1 MQIHQH
7 LLRAFCVVSVV
18 SVVALT
24 GGCASIVNGG
34 SRTVTLTTQPAG
46 AKATIT
52 KSDTDNTVHSGLTPL
67 TVSLEPKRGYFKG
80 QSYSVRFELAG
91 YKTEEVT
98 LRAELSGWYWGN
110 ILFGGLLGMLVVDP
124 VTGSMW
130 NLSPAQLDRTLTSQQ
145 AALLQTG
152 DGFVVALVSEMS
164 EAERARLIKIR

>member
-1 MQIHQH
+1 MQIQPH
-7 LLRAFCVVSVV
+7 LLRALGVVSLL
-18 SVVALT
+18 SVAALT
-24 GGCASIVNGG
+24 GGCASIVHGG
-34 SRTVTLTTQPAG
+34 SRTVTITTQPAG

-52 KSDTDNTVHSGLTPL
+52 KSDTADAVHSGLTPL

-91 YKTEEVT
+91 YKTEEVA

-110 ILFGGLLGMLVVDP
+110 LLFGGLIGMLVVDP

-130 NLSPAQLDRTLTSQQ
+130 NLSPDKLDRTLSPQQ

-152 DGFVVALVSEMS
+152 DGFMVALVSEVS
-164 EAERARLIKIR
+164 DAERARLVKVR